1 MAASYS
7 QMFAGRRILIFED
20 EYLLA
25 DETRYRLEQLGAI
38 VVGPTGQIDV
48 ALQLIDNE
56 HVDAAILDIHLE
68 GELVFPVAE
77 RLVTLDIEFV
87 FASGYDA
94 SVLPDKFKGFVLNE
108 KPIDL
113 ENIARALFG
122 PKRDL
127 H

>member
-1 MAASYS
+1 MANSYT
-7 QMFAGRRILIFED
+7 QMFAGRRILIVED

-25 DETRYRLEQLGAI
+25 DETRYQLEQLGAI
-38 VVGPTGQIDV
+38 VAGPTGQIDV
-48 ALQLIDNE
+48 ALQLIDDE
-56 HVDAAILDIHLE
+56 QVDAAILDIHLD

-77 RLVTLDIEFV
+77 RLLTLNIEFV

-94 SVLPDKFKGFVLNE
+94 LILPERFRGFVLNE

-122 PKRDL
+122 PKSDL